1 MSKYAH
7 IINNIIDNVIL
18 CEDSVISSIPGFYV
32 KVTEERGNPK
42 TGSTYDTVK
51 DKFIEPKPYE
61 SWVLNE
67 EDIWQSPDGFSAKE
81 GFYWNEEDQEWI
93 ALTPG
98 PVPE

>member
-7 IINNIIDNVIL
+7 IVNNIIDNVII
-18 CEDSVISSIPGFYV
+18 CEDSNISSIPGHYV

-42 TGSTYDTVK
+42 IGSTYDIIK

-67 EDIWQSPDGFSAKE
+67 DDIWESPDGLSEKE
-81 GFYWNEEDQEWI
+81 GFWWNEVTQEWV
-93 ALTPG
+93 ALITT
-98 PVPE
+98 VEE